1 MKYLKLLGLG
11 SLVLALLLSMVA
23 LGFGSTLAQDGGA
36 NLPTPTSYPVEEV
49 AYELSIVGGED
60 VTFTF
65 AGTTAEGITVGETSV
80 NSDYPR
86 GMVFTTTAESE
97 NGSIQSAT
105 LWMIFPTGGLTRF
118 EATMNAETKEWTAN
132 PWSAG
137 EGIPAWRPFS
147 FYWRVRDETDV
158 AIDTEP
164 IAISYWDPTREW
176 YRAEGDY
183 LILYW
188 FGADEVDPEYIAE
201 NAMYAMNT
209 TEPRRIAGFGSPI
222 SYKPVGVLYPTRET
236 LGEFSGSGTS
246 NDNAAGYTSSEM
258 GMTVQNM
265 APPTDAWFER
275 QADCVYAT
283 PREERISQ
291 AFIVDRS
298 IFGTIPH
305 EVAHLYQYDH
315 GVAVGPNWWVEGQAD
330 YFTYQAGQYDF
341 RIRNLATFDSD
352 IPTIDGNIG
361 AFTYEADG
369 CYALAYDMGVSF
381 INWLLSTYGGIE
393 THAQIVSLLQSNMTL
408 NDVLEEATG
417 KPFYE
422 LENEWRVY
430 LGYEPFSDAD
440 RDPSLLM
447 AEAVDPL
454 FAVGD
459 TFTVPGPRPMTLYEN
474 AGPNQMPSSAA
485 CFAGI
490 QGEVLRSGSLE
501 GANYYE
507 VDCSGL
513 KGWVEESQLP
523 LP

>member
-1 MKYLKLLGLG
+1 MKYLKY
-11 SLVLALLLSMVA
+11 
-23 LGFGSTLAQDGGA
+23 LGFGSLIITLLGGMFALGFNPSMAQDGGA
-36 NLPTPTSYPVEEV
+36 NLPTPTPYPVDEV
-49 AYELSIVGGED
+49 NYELTTVGGED
-60 VTFTF
+60 VTLTF
-65 AGTTAEGITVGETSV
+65 AGLSMDGITIGETTV

-105 LWMIFPTGGLTRF
+105 LWMILANGDLTRF
-118 EATMNAETKEWTAN
+118 EATMDEEAEAWVAN

-137 EGIPAWRPFS
+137 EGVPAWRPFE

-158 AIDTEP
+158 AVDTEP
-164 IAISYWDPTREW
+164 IAMSYWDPTREW

-188 FGADEVDPEYIAE
+188 FGTDEVDPEYIAE
-201 NAMYAMNT
+201 NAMYAMNA
-209 TEPRRIAGFGSPI
+209 TEPRRIEGFGSAI
-222 SYKPVGVLYPTRET
+222 SYKPVGVVYPTRET

-258 GMTVQNM
+258 GMTVQNI

-275 QADCVYAT
+275 QAGCIYAT
-283 PREERISQ
+283 AREDRVSQ
-291 AFIVDRS
+291 AWIVDRT

-341 RIRNLATFDSD
+341 RIRNLASFDSD
-352 IPTIDGNIG
+352 IPTLDGNIG

-381 INWLLSTYGGIE
+381 INWLLSNYGGLQL
-393 THAQIVSLLQSNMTL
+393 HAQIVDLLQSRITL
-408 NDVLEEATG
+408 QDALEQATG

-422 LENEWRVY
+422 LENEWRTY
-430 LGYEPFSDAD
+430 LGYQSFSDAD
-440 RDPSLLM
+440 RDPSLLL
-447 AEAVDPL
+447 ADPVDPL

-459 TFTVPGPRPMTLYEN
+459 SFTVPGPRPMTLYEN
-474 AGPNQMPSSAA
+474 AGPGALPSSAA

-490 QGEVLRSGSLE
+490 QGEIVRAGSLE

-507 VDCSGL
+507 VDCAGL
-513 KGWVEESQLP
+513 TGWVEESQLP